1 LALAGRRPWFAFF
14 NLCWGLAIDTLSKM
28 GLLTATVTVQIV
40 LNFGRGK
47 DAISGRHPRDS
58 AK

>member
-1 LALAGRRPWFAFF
+1 
-14 NLCWGLAIDTLSKM
+14 M